1 MAILYGTTG
10 DGTTLPVLV
19 DQFGN
24 LLAKGIDGPPGPPG
38 PPGVGQL
45 PPDPYEGAILGWE
58 DGELAWLGGSVQL
71 PAGTYGP
78 YTYIDG
84 DERLDIPQDA
94 SSLVNG
100 QQLYMSDFYGNKTT
114 AEFSTD
120 TIASVAQQS
129 LTVNGFYSCVF
140 ASKSVTGTVTCG
152 GVGYTGAGYGQ
163 QVYVLDQNNLW
174 HPVTNDVGDNN
185 FNEDI
190 TSTLAG
196 LSITSIQGLA
206 VSGNRCEPVNCT
218 GPDTATLH
226 LGSFV
231 INGVDIFGS
240 NTSIIATQGIDTRVY
255 PDKYTWTAFML
266 GTDGAIGEGS
276 TTSVQGF
283 PTLTFPTDN
292 NFDKFEVGDV
302 VQPGVSI
309 TAINDTVPSITVD
322 GGSWSGADGTGGDTE
337 IRKVMSG
344 SGSVFLGT
352 NGAILL
358 RDNNGEWV
366 DDFYVTAPEQRI
378 AARKLA
384 SAAIRRK
391 KK

>member
-24 LLAKGIDGPPGPPG
+24 LLAKGIEGPPGPPG
-38 PPGVGQL
+38 IGQL
-45 PPDPYEGAILGWE
+45 PPDPFEGAFLGWE
-58 DGELAWLGGSVQL
+58 DGELSWLGGSVPL

-100 QQLYMSDFYGNKTT
+100 QQLYMSDFYGQKIS

-120 TIASVAQQS
+120 TIAN
-129 LTVNGFYSCVF
+129 VNGNV
-140 ASKSVTGTVTCG
+140 
-152 GVGYTGAGYGQ
+152 
-163 QVYVLDQNNLW
+163 
-174 HPVTNDVGDNN
+174 
-185 FNEDI
+185 
-190 TSTLAG
+190 
-196 LSITSIQGLA
+196 
-206 VSGNRCEPVNCT
+206 
-218 GPDTATLH
+218 
-226 LGSFV
+226 
-231 INGVDIFGS
+231 
-240 NTSIIATQGIDTRVY
+240 
-255 PDKYTWTAFML
+255 
-266 GTDGAIGEGS
+266 
-276 TTSVQGF
+276 
-283 PTLTFPTDN
+283 LTFPTDN

-302 VQPGVSI
+302 VQGAWNQSQVWTNKCSTTATIVSDFAGLSSIFDGDPNTYGGILPGTLDITGLDVTGSNLTFKVVAAEGSAWEIKANEVSIATGSGSQDGVNGTISGGTLTAIQLINTSALSTLGTNFATIAVDGNWLVDAGIPNSAAVSI
-309 TAINDTVPSITVD
+309 TAIDDTVPSITVD
-322 GGSWSGADGTGGDTE
+322 GGSWCGADGTGSDQLFVNRSVAGVNRSVAGVPCDTYL
-337 IRKVMSG
+337 RKVMSG

-358 RDNNGEWV
+358 RANNGEWV

-378 AARKLA
+378 AARKVA
-384 SAAIRRK
+384 SNARRRK